1 MVILLPLL
9 DLFVFHF
16 SCAKYTNSIH
26 IKRKFLKQRRSY
38 WYGPDHLLLFL
49 IMVEIFYSQIFL
61 KELSIFRDQVL
72 VPLSKTMSLYFL
84 CYEFDC
90 YWLVN
95 DELLNKFFFL
105 FSNLY
110 YE

>member
-38 WYGPDHLLLFL
+38 WYGPDHLNTSISDHGRDRLFSD
-49 IMVEIFYSQIFL
+49 ISQI
-61 KELSIFRDQVL
+61 
-72 VPLSKTMSLYFL
+72 T
-84 CYEFDC
+84 FDI
-90 YWLVN
+90 
-95 DELLNKFFFL
+95 
-105 FSNLY
+105 
-110 YE
+110 